1 MLLGVELNKYF
12 PRVYILLNNKTEF
25 IYSQSLNY
33 IKNKI
38 KDINLYNLHLKA
50 IKWDFGRGLI
60 NAINKVFPHIV
71 KIGCYFHYKQ
81 TLIRNVN
88 NLVLGKK

>member
-50 IKWDFGRGLI
+50 IK
-60 NAINKVFPHIV
+60 
-71 KIGCYFHYKQ
+71 
-81 TLIRNVN
+81 
-88 NLVLGKK
+88 